1 MEFLKKIGSWAD
13 ELFFKS
19 VDSVEEVSES
29 SKRQWKIHQKNKLL
43 KSKEESGQKRINEI
57 I

>member
-13 ELFFKS
+13 ELFCKS

-29 SKRQWKIHQKNKLL
+29 SKRQWK
-43 KSKEESGQKRINEI
+43 
-57 I
+57 

>member
-19 VDSVEEVSES
+19 VDSVEEVSEIV
-29 SKRQWKIHQKNKLL
+29 KD
-43 KSKEESGQKRINEI
+43 NEDPTKKTNI
-57 I
+57 KTKKKVKKG